1 MTESTGPKRRHLS
14 GAAAG
19 FATVFAV
26 AAIDEVRALAGA
38 LGRPVEERA
47 AKDLALWLTRMA
59 EWNARID
66 LTAAKG
72 GRAMCELMLS
82 DALVLTSALPEGA
95 AIVDVGTGA
104 GAPGLAL
111 ALLRPDLRVT
121 LIEPLQKR
129 VSFLRTVLGEVG
141 RLDVTLV
148 RGRGEEH
155 VEGAAWDVAVSRA
168 TLPPSEWLALGL
180 ELAPAAWVLL
190 AREAPPPAAN
200 ATLEETVEYTL
211 PWSKA
216 GRTAVRYLRSEGR

>member
-1 MTESTGPKRRHLS
+1 M
-14 GAAAG
+14 
-19 FATVFAV
+19 

-190 AREAPPPAAN
+190 AREAPPAAAN
-200 ATLEETVEYTL
+200 ATLKETVEYTL